1 MINPFLANP
10 KGPVIHNLC
19 AAATM
24 ENRISFRKR
33 LKLITDSTSLEA
45 SPASEK
51 LITDSASSETSLA
64 SSEVIASNVD
74 LLSEILLRLPPKSL
88 LRFMSVSKNWLD
100 LISDSQ
106 FGSKHARRNRNRSVS
121 GLFFYNHYWSRNEQ
135 VKSVALLGQSSLPT
149 PYFIECRR
157 VRIVSSCNGLILCD
171 IDCFINNRKTTCYV
185 VCNLTTQE
193 FTRLPE
199 HGDSQPPAYLAFDP
213 SQSPHYKVVLY
224 NYSPPSYQFDIYSSE
239 SKYWRHITVDAL
251 PVKRLEGV
259 FWNGAIHWLS
269 NDHHIRFDV
278 GSEELIQIPN
288 PIAPKILSVDKA
300 RYFGECD
307 DHLILIQ
314 MRLRSAMGFR
324 ILQMER
330 DSFCWIVKCRVNL
343 RPLIS
348 IFPEINNTSKDY
360 KFHVLCVAKGVNK
373 NELGLVLTTAG
384 KVIYY
389 NLQCKTLKVLRDD
402 FPKGNFCGLY
412 FNQYHYTRTYQ
423 FIESL
428 FPV

>member
-33 LKLITDSTSLEA
+33 LKLITDSTSSET
-45 SPASEK
+45 SPASDK
-51 LITDSASSETSLA
+51 LITDSASSETSPA

-106 FGSKHARRNRNRSVS
+106 FGSKHARRNRNRTVS
-121 GLFFYNHYWSRNEQ
+121 GLFFYHHYWSRNEQ
-135 VKSVALLGQSSLPT
+135 VKSVSLLGQSSLPT

-171 IDCFINNRKTTCYV
+171 IDCFIHNRKTTCYV

-199 HGDSQPPAYLAFDP
+199 HGDTQPPAYLAFDP

-224 NYSPPSYQFDIYSSE
+224 NYTPPSYQLDIYSSE

-269 NDHHIRFDV
+269 NDHHIRFNV
-278 GSEELIQIPN
+278 GSEELIRIPN
-288 PIAPKILSVDKA
+288 PIAPKILPVDKA

-307 DHLILIQ
+307 GHLILIQ

-348 IFPEINNTSKDY
+348 VFPEINNTSKDY
-360 KFHVLCVAKGVNK
+360 KFHVLCAAKGVNK
-373 NELGLVLTTAG
+373 NELGLVLATAG

-389 NLQCKTLKVLRDD
+389 NLKCKTLKVLRDD
-402 FPKGNFCGLY
+402 FPKGVKVGVFAKLLRVGILSCW
-412 FNQYHYTRTYQ
+412 
-423 FIESL
+423 
-428 FPV
+428 